1 MRIRRIVLTGLV
13 TGLVVVATAV
23 PAAAASDHAK
33 ELTECVVDGLESS
46 GLVEEGQVVDLEE
59 AKKADF
65 EDFDNAL
72 EDCKKSQSLFTPA
85 LPEIIWGG
93 LAFLIVLVVL
103 LKFAFPALK
112 KGMKGREEKIRG
124 DLEGAEKARL
134 EAEAE
139 RDKYLAQLGDAR
151 TEANKI
157 VEEARQ
163 AAERVRQDVVAKAE
177 ADAAEVRARA
187 DEDIRLARER
197 AVSDLQRQVGDLSIE
212 LAEKIV
218 ERSIDPATQQ
228 DLVES
233 YISSVGTT
241 GP

>member
-1 MRIRRIVLTGLV
+1 MRIRSIVLAGLLTGA
-13 TGLVVVATAV
+13 VVVATAA
-23 PAAAASDHAK
+23 PAAAAGDHAK
-33 ELTECVVDGLESS
+33 EIAECVVEGLEEN

-59 AKKADF
+59 VKKTQL

-72 EDCKKSQSLFTPA
+72 EDCKKSKSLFTPA
-85 LPEIIWGG
+85 LPELIWGG
-93 LAFLIVLVVL
+93 LAFLIVLVALV
-103 LKFAFPALK
+103 KFAFPALR
-112 KGMKGREEKIRG
+112 KGLKTREDTIRG
-124 DLEGAEKARL
+124 DLEAAERAKQ

-151 TEANKI
+151 GEANRI

-187 DEDIRLARER
+187 DEDIRLARDR

-233 YISSVGTT
+233 YISSVGNS
-241 GP
+241 GS

>member
-1 MRIRRIVLTGLV
+1 MRIRSIVLAGLLA
-13 TGLVVVATAV
+13 GAVVVAAAA
-23 PAAAASDHAK
+23 PAAASEDHAK
-33 ELTECVVDGLESS
+33 ELTECVVEGLEDN
-46 GLVEEGQVVDLEE
+46 GLVEDGQVAVEE
-59 AKKADF
+59 AKKSQF

-93 LAFLIVLVVL
+93 IAFLIVLFALV
-103 LKFAFPALK
+103 KFAFPALK
-112 KGMKGREEKIRG
+112 KGLKTREDKIRG
-124 DLEGAEKARL
+124 DLEAAERAKQ
-134 EAEAE
+134 EAEVE

-151 TEANKI
+151 GEANRI

-177 ADAAEVRARA
+177 ADAAEVRSRA
-187 DEDIRLARER
+187 DEDIRLARDR

-233 YISSVGTT
+233 YISSVGNSNQ
-241 GP
+241 

>member
-1 MRIRRIVLTGLV
+1 MRIRRIVLTGLLA
-13 TGLVVVATAV
+13 GAVVVAASA
-23 PAAAASDHAK
+23 PAGAAEDHAQ
-33 ELTECVVDGLESS
+33 EVAECVVEGLESS
-46 GLVEEGQVVDLEE
+46 GLAEEGQVVELEE
-59 AKKADF
+59 ATNAQLD
-65 EDFDNAL
+65 DFDNAL
-72 EDCKKSQSLFTPA
+72 EDCKKAKSLFTPA
-85 LPEIIWGG
+85 LPELIWGG

-103 LKFAFPALK
+103 VKFAVPALK
-112 KGMKGREEKIRG
+112 KGMKTREDKIRG

-134 EAEAE
+134 EAEGE

-177 ADAAEVRARA
+177 ADAAEVRERA
-187 DEDIRLARER
+187 NEDIRLARER
-197 AVSDLQRQVGDLSIE
+197 AIGDLQRQVGDLSIE

-233 YISSVGTT
+233 YISSVG
-241 GP
+241 GSNQ

>member
-1 MRIRRIVLTGLV
+1 
-13 TGLVVVATAV
+13 
-23 PAAAASDHAK
+23 
-33 ELTECVVDGLESS
+33 
-46 GLVEEGQVVDLEE
+46 
-59 AKKADF
+59 
-65 EDFDNAL
+65 
-72 EDCKKSQSLFTPA
+72 
-85 LPEIIWGG
+85 
-93 LAFLIVLVVL
+93 VLVVL
-103 LKFAFPALK
+103 VKFAFPALK
-112 KGMKGREEKIRG
+112 KGMKTREDKIRG

-134 EAEAE
+134 EAEGE

-177 ADAAEVRARA
+177 ADAAEVRERA
-187 DEDIRLARER
+187 NEDIRLARER
-197 AVSDLQRQVGDLSIE
+197 AIGDLQRQVGDLSIE

-233 YISSVGTT
+233 YISSVG
-241 GP
+241 GSNQ

>member
-1 MRIRRIVLTGLV
+1 MRIRSIVLAGLLTGA
-13 TGLVVVATAV
+13 VVVATAT
-23 PAAAASDHAK
+23 PAVAAEDHAQ
-33 ELTECVVDGLESS
+33 ELTECVVDGLKEN
-46 GLVEEGQVVDLEE
+46 GLIEEGQVVDFEE
-59 AKKADF
+59 AKASQF

-72 EDCKKSQSLFTPA
+72 ENCKKAQSLFTPA
-85 LPEIIWGG
+85 LPEIIWGSI
-93 LAFLIVLVVL
+93 AFLIVLFAL
-103 LKFAFPALK
+103 IKFAFPALK
-112 KGMKGREEKIRG
+112 KGMKTREEKIRG
-124 DLEGAEKARL
+124 DLEAAERARQ

-139 RDKYLAQLGDAR
+139 RDKYLAQLSDAR
-151 TEANKI
+151 GEANRI

-163 AAERVRQDVVAKAE
+163 AADRVRQDLVARAE

-187 DEDIRLARER
+187 EDDIRLARER

-233 YISSVGTT
+233 YISSVGN
-241 GP
+241 PSS

>member
-1 MRIRRIVLTGLV
+1 MRIRSIVLAGLLTGA
-13 TGLVVVATAV
+13 VVVAAAA

-33 ELTECVVDGLESS
+33 EVAECVVEGLEEN

-59 AKKADF
+59 AKKAQL

-72 EDCKKSQSLFTPA
+72 EDCKKSKSLFTPA
-85 LPEIIWGG
+85 LPELVWGG
-93 LAFLIVLVVL
+93 LAFLIVLFALV
-103 LKFAFPALK
+103 KFAFPALK
-112 KGMKGREEKIRG
+112 KGMKAREDTIRG
-124 DLEGAEKARL
+124 DLEAAERAKQ

-151 TEANKI
+151 GEANRI

-187 DEDIRLARER
+187 DEDIRLARDR

-233 YISSVGTT
+233 YISSVGNS
-241 GP
+241 GS

>member
-1 MRIRRIVLTGLV
+1 MRIRRIVLTGLL
-13 TGLVVVATAV
+13 TGAV
-23 PAAAASDHAK
+23 IVAAAAPAGAAEDHAK
-33 ELTECVVDGLESS
+33 ELTECVVEGLEES
-46 GLVEEGQVVDLEE
+46 GLVEEGQVVDIEE
-59 AKKADF
+59 AKKTQF
-65 EDFDNAL
+65 EEFDNAL
-72 EDCKKSQSLFTPA
+72 EDCKKSKSLFTPA
-85 LPEIIWGG
+85 LPELIWGG

-103 LKFAFPALK
+103 VKFAFPALK
-112 KGMKGREEKIRG
+112 KGMKTREDKIRG

-134 EAEAE
+134 EAEGE

-177 ADAAEVRARA
+177 ADATEVRERA
-187 DEDIRLARER
+187 NEDIRLARER
-197 AVSDLQRQVGDLSIE
+197 AIGDLQRQVGDLSIE

-233 YISSVGTT
+233 YISSVGDS
-241 GP
+241 GS